1 MDTTA
6 VKRPAIT
13 SPKGSEPIKL
23 RKRIGSTVFV
33 VSVHFS
39 ETDTEKPED
48 KLLRVMKR
56 EVEKSA

>member
-6 VKRPAIT
+6 VTRPAIT

-23 RKRIGSTVFV
+23 RKRIGSTVFI

-39 ETDTEKPED
+39 EMDTERPED
-48 KLLRVMKR
+48 KLLRMMKR
-56 EVEKSA
+56 EVEESA